1 MSTAIVD
8 TQFER
13 RGVEYRPGLARL
25 TAVELRKMTDTRA
38 GFWLLAGVVA
48 LTAVAVVLLLIVGD
62 EADKTFENVLALAVQ
77 PAAMLL
83 PIVGIL
89 LVSRS
94 GRSAPR

>member
-1 MSTAIVD
+1 MSTATVD

-13 RGVEYRPGLARL
+13 RGVEHRPGLARL